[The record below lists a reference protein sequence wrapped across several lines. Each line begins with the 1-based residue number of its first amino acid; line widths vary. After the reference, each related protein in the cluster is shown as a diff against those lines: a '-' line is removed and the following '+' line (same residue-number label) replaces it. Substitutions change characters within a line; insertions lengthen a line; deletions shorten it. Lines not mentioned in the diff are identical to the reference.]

1 MQQLGELLASHTPTQ
16 SASSLL
22 QVGGG
27 GGGGGG
33 GVDGIV
39 SQHAVLYSLLLAES
53 EREILDRFPFL
64 ASPEGQEVEETV
76 VGGLAQLLFA
86 GGTGLSPAPPPGQ

>member
-22 QVGGG
+22 QVG

-53 EREILDRFPFL
+53 EREILDRFPLL